1 MTPGALLVLFALVC
15 VLLLFGPL
23 TALVLAV
30 AILLVAA
37 VL

>member
-15 VLLLFGPL
+15 VLFLFGPL
-23 TALVLAV
+23 TALVLSV
-30 AILLVAA
+30 VILLAAA